1 MGVERLGRR
10 SRAGE
15 VADPANLDG
24 VIGDAVIRAAVNGDL
39 HLEGDRVDAVD
50 AVKESGVFAE
60 LAGWHH
66 AATRTIHRERCT
78 TWTVVA
84 GRPVDVT
91 GKAHG
96 VELALQRLGKGRTGH
111 VPAVLLGGL
120 HDGLVQDVAVDES
133 VREVVHQIL
142 AGVTGQVGATLQ
154 LGCTCSVGVRRLERV
169 HAVGVVSDVLR
180 RVQEDRV
187 RRHTMDANH
196 RNIGDAGSRHGL
208 EHQLVVIRR
217 TVQGHHVHAV
227 LINR

>member
-1 MGVERLGRR
+1 M
-10 SRAGE
+10 
-15 VADPANLDG
+15 
-24 VIGDAVIRAAVNGDL
+24 
-39 HLEGDRVDAVD
+39 
-50 AVKESGVFAE
+50 
-60 LAGWHH
+60 
-66 AATRTIHRERCT
+66 
-78 TWTVVA
+78 VA

-217 TVQGHHVHAV
+217 TVQGDEVHAV
-227 LINR
+227 LLNSLFQLDDLSGCFLDP